1 MTDRKSSF
9 TWENVLVVILTSI
22 ELLRSNLGPNPKTN
36 KMHIGSFLFVLSSVT
51 SLFFLNP
58 ISSAIKYSG
67 EFRAVPVVSSPTFC
81 PHDLGQNTEPQIVPF
96 RCAWMCVSAFKRWI
110 VTMTFFLFIIVTFY
124 EQKDWLFT
132 SIQITL
138 HGCLRVRKTRI
149 TVLQLCASTSQSS
162 CSFYSKELDV
172 CDGCSLFSWFIWDL
186 ALVRMGY
193 ARGHRGFDRTRWI
206 HSFLTQSECLRQN
219 VKKFLRGVSLILLVQ
234 Q

>member
-1 MTDRKSSF
+1 MPNNTL
-9 TWENVLVVILTSI
+9 ENLEQFLWFHLQLSVHMIWAKTLNHKLCRSGVHECVCQHLRD
-22 ELLRSNLGPNPKTN
+22 ELWLWP
-36 KMHIGSFLFVLSSVT
+36 
-51 SLFFLNP
+51 
-58 ISSAIKYSG
+58 
-67 EFRAVPVVSSPTFC
+67 
-81 PHDLGQNTEPQIVPF
+81 
-96 RCAWMCVSAFKRWI
+96 
-110 VTMTFFLFIIVTFY
+110 FFLFIIVTFY